1 MLKLAKTPTEYKPIY
16 DQMTSN
22 SRISDIVHLL
32 ADPIGYVN
40 EVISSFVSY
49 DYDPETSKVRIGITG
64 KGDAPNYKIEEP
76 SFTSPLAVRSLPF
89 EMTVTPAHTFNGCN
103 YTEMTQLD
111 DHPWHRENWSTDV
124 MTFTELK
131 ALLSSLSRSES
142 QH

>member
-1 MLKLAKTPTEYKPIY
+1 MLKLAKTPTEYKPMY

-49 DYDPETSKVRIGITG
+49 GYDPETSKVRIGITG

-76 SFTSPLAVRSLPF
+76 SFTAPLAVRSLPF
-89 EMTVTPAHTFNGCN
+89 EMTVTPAHTFNGRN
-103 YTEMTQLD
+103 HTEMTRLV

-124 MTFTELK
+124 MSFTELK